1 MRINYLLIL
10 VMLQLSIPMM
20 FQLFKPRPM
29 LLPSSMTAGNHG
41 QEVLHN
47 LRCSQSGD
55 SGALGS
61 TDRTIPNPN
70 PKKLPKVNPFA
81 LTKKINKDPSP
92 GKQADGHHRLDNECF
107 RCRLVTGLQFEA
119 AWTDFVLA
127 IICTLRNPSTICR
140 FDLVV

>member
-1 MRINYLLIL
+1 MEIDNCNISNYHIHMRINYLLIL

-81 LTKKINKDPSP
+81 LTKKINTKIQALAS
-92 GKQADGHHRLDNECF
+92 KQTDIIVWTTNVFDADLLLDCSLKQHGQIL
-107 RCRLVTGLQFEA
+107 C
-119 AWTDFVLA
+119 
-127 IICTLRNPSTICR
+127 
-140 FDLVV
+140 